1 MWKKWWERSVSPLVL
16 DRSLQIKT
24 FRRISLVSSLYI
36 AHSTRETLS
45 SPSANSTSIKVN
57 ARWGVNLQQTTY
69 LAGTSLCAYFTS
81 RRKPRSLS
89 SKESR
94 VTYFAITKV
103 CHWIGTCTVNGW
115 HLTHHKFI
123 TKLIPE
129 GKFHL
134 FICSYPERPLSVSH
148 LGTLCCHYNGQSS
161 IVTLWT

>member
-24 FRRISLVSSLYI
+24 FRRISLVSSLYM
-36 AHSTRETLS
+36 AHSTGETLS